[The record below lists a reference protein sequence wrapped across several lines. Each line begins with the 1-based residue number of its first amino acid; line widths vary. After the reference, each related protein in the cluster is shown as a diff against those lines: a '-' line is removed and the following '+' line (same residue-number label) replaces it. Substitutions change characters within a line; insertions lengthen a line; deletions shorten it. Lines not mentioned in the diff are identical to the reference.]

1 MTTKYLAVGR
11 IRSAARASV
20 AALALTLTSSL
31 FSAALAP
38 AALASPSDDAA
49 VPDGLVGK
57 HVATTPV
64 NNALCVPSP
73 EHPNPVVFIHGT
85 SDNSTRWQ
93 KAAVAMSEQGFC
105 TWAFNYGKPRAGQ
118 VGLPGSYAVADIDD
132 SAKEIAATIDY
143 ILQVTGA
150 KKVDLVG
157 HSQGGLHLKK
167 YIAENGGGDKV
178 GRVVGVAATYHGTT
192 LNGLADSLRPIIGS
206 VPKLAEALASKA
218 GVQQL
223 VGSDIVQRLNALPD
237 TDRRV
242 QYTNLYSSGDT
253 TATPNETSKLK
264 SVDGADVANVEVGAT
279 CHLPIPPSHAGLPR
293 NNQTIGLIYWGLTRK
308 SGDDIPS
315 AADCSVPSNRSA
327 TGSHSSLG

>member
-1 MTTKYLAVGR
+1 MKTKNLAVRRARRPVIAGAAVALAVALSPVSTV
-11 IRSAARASV
+11 SAV
-20 AALALTLTSSL
+20 AAPVS
-31 FSAALAP
+31 
-38 AALASPSDDAA
+38 DAA
-49 VPDGLVGK
+49 VPDGLTGPY
-57 HVATTPV
+57 VATSPV
-64 NNALCVPSP
+64 NDPRCVPSP

-85 SDNSTRWQ
+85 TDNSTRWQ

-132 SAKEIAATIDY
+132 SAKEIASTIDY

-279 CHLPIPPSHAGLPR
+279 CKLPIPPSHAGMPR
-293 NNQTIGLIYWGLTRK
+293 SNQTIGLIYWGLTRT
-308 SGDDIPS
+308 SGDDTPS

>member
-1 MTTKYLAVGR
+1 MKTKNLAVRRARRPVIAGAAVALAVALSPVSTV
-11 IRSAARASV
+11 SAV
-20 AALALTLTSSL
+20 AAPVS
-31 FSAALAP
+31 
-38 AALASPSDDAA
+38 DAA
-49 VPDGLVGK
+49 VPDGLTGPY
-57 HVATTPV
+57 VATSPV
-64 NNALCVPSP
+64 NDPRCEPSP

-85 SDNSTRWQ
+85 TDNSTRWQ

-132 SAKEIAATIDY
+132 SAKEIATTIDY

-253 TATPNETSKLK
+253 TATPNETSKLT

-279 CHLPIPPSHAGLPR
+279 CKLPIPPSHAGLPR
-293 NNQTIGLIYWGLTRK
+293 NNQTIGLIYWGLTRT

-327 TGSHSSLG
+327 TGSHSSLD